1 MRKAVFLCLALVF
14 ISAIT
19 GSSLAWVGRGTRE
32 ISISGLMWVKEKT
45 VVNGGVRLGYFLSKR
60 QEIEGNIRYDGLFH
74 EGESENTILY
84 ECGYSYNLIEDKLP
98 LFISGGVG
106 RKVERGSGSSSC
118 FVLNIGGGLKAF
130 IRDEI
135 ALRVDYRLRRFFT
148 KPEENRHDIT
158 LGFSYFF
165 RARKN

>member
-1 MRKAVFLCLALVF
+1 MGRAAFLCLTFVL
-14 ISAIT
+14 ISAFT
-19 GSSLAWVGRGTRE
+19 GLGLAWVGRGTKE
-32 ISISGLMWVKEKT
+32 ISASGLMQVKEKT

-60 QEIEGNIRYDGLFH
+60 QEIEGNIRYEGLFH

-98 LFISGGVG
+98 LFIAGGIG
-106 RKVERGSGSSSC
+106 RRVERNSGSTSC

-135 ALRVDYRLRRFFT
+135 ALRIDYRLRRFFT
-148 KPEENRHDIT
+148 KPEKNRHDIT

-165 RARKN
+165 RARRN